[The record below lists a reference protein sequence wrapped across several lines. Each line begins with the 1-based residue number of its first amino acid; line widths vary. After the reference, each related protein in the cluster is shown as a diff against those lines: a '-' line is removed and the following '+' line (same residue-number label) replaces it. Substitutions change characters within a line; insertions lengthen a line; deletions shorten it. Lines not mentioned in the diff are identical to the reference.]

1 MFLLRDDI
9 NEIVGLVNGG
19 KTICFPTDTVWA
31 LGCDATN
38 EAAVAAVRQTKQL
51 PDSEGLVVIVGSI
64 AMLKEYV
71 EELPPRIETLLALHQ
86 KPFTLVY
93 AEPRR
98 IAANVAAADG
108 TVAIRVAYDA
118 FCQQLIERAGVPL
131 VATIAAVHGEP
142 VPQNFGGVSSDILAK
157 ADYVVKHRQD
167 DKRTFTPSP
176 MARLDQYQELDF
188 FRE

>member
-9 NEIVGLVNGG
+9 NEIVGLVNAG
-19 KTICFPTDTVWA
+19 KTLCFPTDTVWA

-38 EAAVAAVRQTKQL
+38 EAAVAAVRQIKQL
-51 PDSEGLVVIVGSI
+51 PEGEGLVVLVDSI
-64 AMLKEYV
+64 AMLKKFV

-86 KPFTLVY
+86 KPFSLAY
-93 AEPRR
+93 ANPVG
-98 IAANVAAADG
+98 IAPNVAAADG
-108 TVAIRVAYDA
+108 SVAIRIVQDP
-118 FCQQLIERAGVPL
+118 FCQQLIQLAGVPL
-131 VATIAAVHGEP
+131 VATIAALHGEP
-142 VPQNFGGVSSDILAK
+142 VPQNFGGVSSDVLAG

-167 DKRTFTPSP
+167 DKRTFEPSP